1 MATRVLIIED
11 DADINQIVATRL
23 ERDGYLC
30 TQAFSGSEAK
40 LLLERGLEAHTANT
54 HAHTPRPDSHAADKT
69 EDFPFDLIISDL
81 MLPGTTGEELV
92 AAIREHGAD
101 VPVIVISAR
110 TTAADKID
118 LLKLGADDYL
128 TKPFDLDELA
138 ARVEV
143 QLRHCGH
150 VAVSGSAGST
160 LRFRDWELD
169 HEARTFIA
177 AGKPVTSPASRFNI
191 VEILAYATRA
201 VSSPSRSSS
210 SAWGEPY
217 GADANTV
224 ERAQSRTS
232 GRLKPVRHRRLHQD
246 RLGHGLQAR
255 RLRDRRH
262 SIRSFGTCFK
272 MTQMSRLKHV
282 PK

>member
-1 MATRVLIIED
+1 MATHVLIIED

-40 LLLERGLEAHTANT
+40 LLLERGLEA
-54 HAHTPRPDSHAADKT
+54 HAADKT

-128 TKPFDLDELA
+128 TKPFDLDELV

-143 QLRHCGH
+143 QLRHRGH
-150 VAVSGSAGST
+150 VAVSGSEGST

-169 HEARTFIA
+169 HEARTFTA
-177 AGKPVTSPASRFNI
+177 AGAPIDLTRIEFNI
-191 VEILAYATRA
+191 VEMLMRH
-201 VSSPSRSSS
+201 PSRVFTKQELFEG
-210 SAWGEPY
+210 AWGEPY
-217 GADANTV
+217 AADANTV
-224 ERAQSRTS
+224 NVHVSNIRTK
-232 GRLKPVRHRRLHQD
+232 LKPT
-246 RLGHGLQAR
+246 
-255 RLRDRRH
+255 
-262 SIRSFGTCFK
+262 GTADYIKTVWGMGFK
-272 MTQMSRLKHV
+272 LV
-282 PK
+282 G

>member
-40 LLLERGLEAHTANT
+40 LLLERGLEA
-54 HAHTPRPDSHAADKT
+54 HAADKT

-128 TKPFDLDELA
+128 TKPFDLDELV

-143 QLRHCGH
+143 QLRHRGH

-169 HEARTFIA
+169 HEARTFTA
-177 AGKPVTSPASRFNI
+177 AGAPVDLTRIEFNI
-191 VEILAYATRA
+191 VKMLMRHPKRVFTKQELFEG
-201 VSSPSRSSS
+201 
-210 SAWGEPY
+210 AWGEPY
-217 GADANTV
+217 AADANTV
-224 ERAQSRTS
+224 NVHVSNIRTK
-232 GRLKPVRHRRLHQD
+232 LKPT
-246 RLGHGLQAR
+246 
-255 RLRDRRH
+255 
-262 SIRSFGTCFK
+262 GTADYIKTVWGMGFK
-272 MTQMSRLKHV
+272 LV
-282 PK
+282 G

>member
-1 MATRVLIIED
+1 MATHVLIIED

-40 LLLERGLEAHTANT
+40 LLLERGLEA
-54 HAHTPRPDSHAADKT
+54 HAADKT

-128 TKPFDLDELA
+128 TKPFDLDELV

-143 QLRHCGH
+143 QLRHRGH

-169 HEARTFIA
+169 HEARTFTA
-177 AGKPVTSPASRFNI
+177 AGAPVDLTRIEFNI
-191 VEILAYATRA
+191 VEMLMRHPKRVFTKQELFEG
-201 VSSPSRSSS
+201 
-210 SAWGEPY
+210 AWGEPY
-217 GADANTV
+217 AADANTV
-224 ERAQSRTS
+224 NVHVSNIRTK
-232 GRLKPVRHRRLHQD
+232 LKPT
-246 RLGHGLQAR
+246 
-255 RLRDRRH
+255 
-262 SIRSFGTCFK
+262 GTADYIKTVWGMGFK
-272 MTQMSRLKHV
+272 LV
-282 PK
+282 G

>member
-40 LLLERGLEAHTANT
+40 LLLERGLEAHAEGK
-54 HAHTPRPDSHAADKT
+54 AMGAA
-69 EDFPFDLIISDL
+69 FPFDLIISDL

-92 AAIREHGAD
+92 TAIRENGAD

-118 LLKLGADDYL
+118 LLRLGADDYL

-143 QLRHCGH
+143 QLRHRGH
-150 VAVSGSAGST
+150 TVAASGAKST
-160 LRFRDWELD
+160 LRFREWELD
-169 HEARTFIA
+169 HEARTFTA
-177 AGKPVTSPASRFNI
+177 AGTPVDLTRIEFNI
-191 VEILAYATRA
+191 VEMLMRHPKRVFTKQELFEG
-201 VSSPSRSSS
+201 
-210 SAWGEPY
+210 AWGEPY
-217 GADANTV
+217 AADANTV
-224 ERAQSRTS
+224 NVHVSNIRTK
-232 GRLKPVRHRRLHQD
+232 LKPT
-246 RLGHGLQAR
+246 
-255 RLRDRRH
+255 
-262 SIRSFGTCFK
+262 GTADYIKTVWGMGFK
-272 MTQMSRLKHV
+272 LV
-282 PK
+282 D

>member
-1 MATRVLIIED
+1 MREGRRTVATRVLIIED

-40 LLLERGLEAHTANT
+40 LLLERGLEAH
-54 HAHTPRPDSHAADKT
+54 AADKT
-69 EDFPFDLIISDL
+69 EDLPFDLIISDL

-92 AAIREHGAD
+92 SAIREHGAD

-143 QLRHCGH
+143 QLRHRGH
-150 VAVSGSAGST
+150 TVAASGAKAT
-160 LRFRDWELD
+160 LRFREWELD
-169 HEARTFIA
+169 HEARTFAA
-177 AGKPVTSPASRFNI
+177 AGAPIDLTRIEFNI
-191 VEILAYATRA
+191 VEMLMRH
-201 VSSPSRSSS
+201 PSRVFTKQELFEG
-210 SAWGEPY
+210 AWGEPY
-217 GADANTV
+217 AADANTV
-224 ERAQSRTS
+224 NVHVSNIRAK
-232 GRLKPVRHRRLHQD
+232 LKPT
-246 RLGHGLQAR
+246 
-255 RLRDRRH
+255 
-262 SIRSFGTCFK
+262 GTADYIKTVWGMGFK
-272 MTQMSRLKHV
+272 LV
-282 PK
+282 G

>member
-40 LLLERGLEAHTANT
+40 LLLERGLEAH
-54 HAHTPRPDSHAADKT
+54 AADKT

-110 TTAADKID
+110 TAAADRID

-138 ARVEV
+138 VRIEV
-143 QLRHCGH
+143 QLRHRARAAATDFGAADTDDAR
-150 VAVSGSAGST
+150 VGADDGEVGAPARI

-169 HEARTFIA
+169 PDARAFWV
-177 AGKPVTSPASRFNI
+177 AGTAVELTRIEFNI
-191 VEILAYATRA
+191 LEALMTHPKHVFGKAELFEA
-201 VSSPSRSSS
+201 
-210 SAWGEPY
+210 AWGEPY
-217 GADANTV
+217 AADYNTINV
-224 ERAQSRTS
+224 HVSNIRAK
-232 GRLKPVRHRRLHQD
+232 LKPT
-246 RLGHGLQAR
+246 
-255 RLRDRRH
+255 
-262 SIRSFGTCFK
+262 GTDGYLKTVWGMGFK
-272 MTQMSRLKHV
+272 LAEA
-282 PK
+282 

>member
-40 LLLERGLEAHTANT
+40 LLLERGLKE
-54 HAHTPRPDSHAADKT
+54 RAAGKAMGAA
-69 EDFPFDLIISDL
+69 FPFDLIISDL

-92 AAIREHGAD
+92 AAIRENGAD

-128 TKPFDLDELA
+128 TKPFDLDELV

-143 QLRHCGH
+143 QLRHRGH

-160 LRFRDWELD
+160 PRFRDWELD

-177 AGKPVTSPASRFNI
+177 AGKPVDLTRIEFNI
-191 VEILAYATRA
+191 VEMLMRH
-201 VSSPSRSSS
+201 PSRVFTKQ
-210 SAWGEPY
+210 ELF
-217 GADANTV
+217 GA
-224 ERAQSRTS
+224 SRTQPT
-232 GRLKPVRHRRLHQD
+232 RTR
-246 RLGHGLQAR
+246 
-255 RLRDRRH
+255 
-262 SIRSFGTCFK
+262 
-272 MTQMSRLKHV
+272 
-282 PK
+282 

>member
-40 LLLERGLEAHTANT
+40 LLLERRLEA
-54 HAHTPRPDSHAADKT
+54 HAADKT

-128 TKPFDLDELA
+128 TKPFDLDELV

-143 QLRHCGH
+143 QLRHRGH

-169 HEARTFIA
+169 HEARTFTA
-177 AGKPVTSPASRFNI
+177 AGAPIDLTRIEFNI
-191 VEILAYATRA
+191 VEMLMRH
-201 VSSPSRSSS
+201 PSRVFTKQELFEG
-210 SAWGEPY
+210 AWGEPY
-217 GADANTV
+217 AADANTV
-224 ERAQSRTS
+224 NVHVSNIRTK
-232 GRLKPVRHRRLHQD
+232 LKPT
-246 RLGHGLQAR
+246 
-255 RLRDRRH
+255 
-262 SIRSFGTCFK
+262 GTADYIKTVWGMGFK
-272 MTQMSRLKHV
+272 LV
-282 PK
+282 G

>member
-1 MATRVLIIED
+1 MATHVLIIED

-40 LLLERGLEAHTANT
+40 LLLERRLEA
-54 HAHTPRPDSHAADKT
+54 HAADKT

-128 TKPFDLDELA
+128 TKPFDLDELV

-143 QLRHCGH
+143 QLRHRGH

-169 HEARTFIA
+169 HEARTFTA
-177 AGKPVTSPASRFNI
+177 AGAPIDLTRIEFNI
-191 VEILAYATRA
+191 VEMLMRH
-201 VSSPSRSSS
+201 PSRVFTKQELFEG
-210 SAWGEPY
+210 AWGEPY
-217 GADANTV
+217 AADANTV
-224 ERAQSRTS
+224 NVHVSNIRTK
-232 GRLKPVRHRRLHQD
+232 LKPT
-246 RLGHGLQAR
+246 
-255 RLRDRRH
+255 
-262 SIRSFGTCFK
+262 GTANYIKTVWGMGFK
-272 MTQMSRLKHV
+272 LV
-282 PK
+282 G

>member
-1 MATRVLIIED
+1 MATHVLIIED

-40 LLLERGLEAHTANT
+40 LLLERGLEAH
-54 HAHTPRPDSHAADKT
+54 AADKT

-101 VPVIVISAR
+101 VPVIVVSAR

-128 TKPFDLDELA
+128 TKPFDLDELV

-143 QLRHCGH
+143 QLRHRGH
-150 VAVSGSAGST
+150 VAVSGSAGSA

-169 HEARTFIA
+169 HEARTFTA
-177 AGKPVTSPASRFNI
+177 AGAPIDLTRIEFNI
-191 VEILAYATRA
+191 VEMLMRHPKRVFTKQELFEG
-201 VSSPSRSSS
+201 
-210 SAWGEPY
+210 AWGEPY
-217 GADANTV
+217 AADANTV
-224 ERAQSRTS
+224 NVHVSNIRTK
-232 GRLKPVRHRRLHQD
+232 LKPT
-246 RLGHGLQAR
+246 
-255 RLRDRRH
+255 
-262 SIRSFGTCFK
+262 GTADYIKTVWGMGFK
-272 MTQMSRLKHV
+272 LV
-282 PK
+282 G

>member
-1 MATRVLIIED
+1 MATHVLIIED

-40 LLLERGLEAHTANT
+40 LLLERGLEA
-54 HAHTPRPDSHAADKT
+54 HAADKT

-128 TKPFDLDELA
+128 TKPFDLDELV

-143 QLRHCGH
+143 QLRHRGH

-169 HEARTFIA
+169 HEARTFTA
-177 AGKPVTSPASRFNI
+177 AGAPIDLTRIEFNI
-191 VEILAYATRA
+191 VEMLMRH
-201 VSSPSRSSS
+201 PSRVFTKQELFEG
-210 SAWGEPY
+210 AWGEPY
-217 GADANTV
+217 AADANTV
-224 ERAQSRTS
+224 TVHVSTIRTK
-232 GRLKPVRHRRLHQD
+232 LTPT
-246 RLGHGLQAR
+246 
-255 RLRDRRH
+255 
-262 SIRSFGTCFK
+262 GTADYIKTVWGMGFK
-272 MTQMSRLKHV
+272 LV
-282 PK
+282 G

>member
-1 MATRVLIIED
+1 MATHVLIIED

-40 LLLERGLEAHTANT
+40 LLLERGLEA
-54 HAHTPRPDSHAADKT
+54 HAADKT

-143 QLRHCGH
+143 QLRHRGH

-169 HEARTFIA
+169 HEARTFTA
-177 AGKPVTSPASRFNI
+177 ADAPVDLTRIEFNI
-191 VEILAYATRA
+191 VEMLMRHPKRVFTKQELFEG
-201 VSSPSRSSS
+201 
-210 SAWGEPY
+210 AWGEPY
-217 GADANTV
+217 AADANTV
-224 ERAQSRTS
+224 NVHVSNIRTK
-232 GRLKPVRHRRLHQD
+232 LKPT
-246 RLGHGLQAR
+246 
-255 RLRDRRH
+255 
-262 SIRSFGTCFK
+262 GTADYIKTVWGMGFK
-272 MTQMSRLKHV
+272 LV
-282 PK
+282 G